1 VVGAGRGIGAAVAC
15 RLALEGA
22 SVVVADVDG
31 ELAEVVAT
39 NISDAGGMAVPGA
52 VDVEDDASVSALMAG
67 VVARFGRL
75 DLLSNNVAAASRNEP
90 GGDGDIVEISLDGW
104 ERAMR
109 INLRGM
115 VLACRHA
122 IPRML
127 DCGGGAIVNM
137 SSAVSRAG
145 ERRSA
150 YNVSKTAINGLTRHI
165 AAQWGKQGIR
175 ANAVAPGLTL
185 TDMALNTLSSEQ
197 IAAMLARVPVTRL
210 AVPDDIAAVVAFL
223 LSDDAAYLQG
233 QVLFVDGGASIRS

>member
-1 VVGAGRGIGAAVAC
+1 
-15 RLALEGA
+15 
-22 SVVVADVDG
+22 VVA
-31 ELAEVVAT
+31 A
-39 NISDAGGMAVPGA
+39 NITEAGGMAVPGV
-52 VDVEDDASVSALMAG
+52 VDAEDDFSVSALMAG

-115 VLACRHA
+115 VLTCRHA
-122 IPRML
+122 IPRMV

-150 YNVSKTAINGLTRHI
+150 YNVSKTTINGLTRHI

-185 TDMALNTLSSEQ
+185 TEMALNTLSSEQ
-197 IAAMLARVPVTRL
+197 LAATLARVPVTRL

-223 LSDDAAYLQG
+223 LSDDARYLQG